1 LYVGGHDFVSAIT
14 ISRQYGSLGD
24 EIGRDVAE
32 RLGLRLVD
40 GSVIA
45 EIARGLG
52 LSASDFEDREEWQ
65 GTVVSDL
72 VRRMRHL
79 YPATI
84 APAPT
89 DEPPEL
95 DDSSYL
101 EVIRQVIWEVARTE
115 DAVIIGRGAQ
125 SILGSSPTVLHVLVI
140 APLAVRTE
148 RIMTVDNLDHQR
160 AVQRIKQIDERRA
173 RYIRRFYGADWLD
186 VNAYDLMINTGHFSQ
201 LSAVQLI
208 CDAATPTGSMDSNNG

>member
-1 LYVGGHDFVSAIT
+1 MSAIT

-24 EIGRDVAE
+24 EIGREVAE

-72 VRRMRHL
+72 VRTMRRL

-84 APAPT
+84 APTPT

-95 DDSSYL
+95 DDAGYL

-140 APLAVRTE
+140 APLAVRAE
-148 RIMTVDNLDHQR
+148 RVMAADNLDHQK
-160 AVQRIKQIDERRA
+160 AIQRIKQIDERRA
-173 RYIRRFYGADWLD
+173 RYIRRFYGADWLI
-186 VNAYDLMINTGHFSQ
+186 VNAYDLVINTGHFSQ
-201 LSAVQLI
+201 LAAVELV
-208 CDAATPTGSMDSNNG
+208 CNAATPMRSTDSKNG

>member
-1 LYVGGHDFVSAIT
+1 MSAIT

-32 RLGLRLVD
+32 RLHLRLVD
-40 GSVIA
+40 GKVIA

-52 LSASDFEDREEWQ
+52 LAASHFEDRDEYQ

-72 VRRMRHL
+72 VRTMRHL

-84 APAPT
+84 APTPT
-89 DEPPEL
+89 TESPEL

-115 DAVIIGRGAQ
+115 DAVIVGRGAA
-125 SILGSSPTVLHVLVI
+125 SILGSSPTVLHALII

-148 RIMTVDNLDHQR
+148 RVMTADNLDHPH

-186 VNAYDLMINTGHFSQ
+186 VNGYDLVVNTGHFSQ

-208 CDAATPTGSMDSNNG
+208 FDAATPMRPMASDEP

>member
-1 LYVGGHDFVSAIT
+1 VSAIT

-24 EIGRDVAE
+24 EIGREVAE

-72 VRRMRHL
+72 VRTMRHL

-84 APAPT
+84 APTPT
-89 DEPPEL
+89 EEPQEL
-95 DDSSYL
+95 DDASYL

-140 APLAVRTE
+140 APLAVRAE
-148 RIMTVDNLDHQR
+148 RIMKVDNLDHQR

-186 VNAYDLMINTGHFSQ
+186 VNAYDLVINTGHFSQ
-201 LSAVQLI
+201 LSAVQLV
-208 CDAATPTGSMDSNNG
+208 CDAATPTRSMDSHNG

>member
-1 LYVGGHDFVSAIT
+1 MSALT

-24 EIGRDVAE
+24 EIGREVGE

-40 GSVIA
+40 GAVIA

-52 LSASDFEDREEWQ
+52 LPASDFEDRDEWQ

-72 VRRMRHL
+72 VRTMRRL

-84 APAPT
+84 APTPT
-89 DEPPEL
+89 EEPHEL
-95 DDSSYL
+95 DDASYL
-101 EVIRQVIWEVARTE
+101 EVIRQVIWEVTRTE
-115 DAVIIGRGAQ
+115 HAVIIGRGAA

-140 APLAVRTE
+140 APLAVRAE

-160 AVQRIKQIDERRA
+160 AIQRIKQVDERRS

-186 VNAYDLMINTGHFSQ
+186 VNSYDLVINTGHFSMH
-201 LSAVQLI
+201 SSVQLI
-208 CDAATPTGSMDSNNG
+208 CDASTPLRSAGSEGAQA